1 MGALCVQAF
10 RAVFT
15 MLTGLAVVD
24 AGIIVSVLALAHRA
38 CEGAVVT
45 ATLFVFGCCCSVIIT
60 AECFCCI

>member
-45 ATLFVFGCCCSVIIT
+45 ATLFVFGCCLLL
-60 AECFCCI
+60 